1 MNYVTKVRGDLQL
14 SPPDGFHTSVL
25 LKQVA
30 LKDGAAGERGEA
42 YYICWLLAGRHGLR
56 AAYAD
61 YVHDGVDTVRIDVPD
76 GTPMSLTFLQK
87 QLTEFDASLPTLPP
101 DTPIVRGVG

>member
-1 MNYVTKVRGDLQL
+1 MNYVTEVRGNLQL
-14 SPPDGFHTSVL
+14 SPPEGFHTSVL

-30 LKDGAAGERGEA
+30 QKDGAAGQRGESH
-42 YYICWLLAGRHGLR
+42 YICWLLVGRHGIR
-56 AAYAD
+56 AANAEYI
-61 YVHDGVDTVRIDVPD
+61 HDGVDTVRIDVPD
-76 GTPMSLTFLQK
+76 GTLMSLTFLQK